1 MPVLHPI
8 PYLVIDWEGEKH
20 KKGESIQQ
28 VVVPQDENYPP
39 SDLKEQKQ
47 YSIWGNRRR
56 KQKCTLLTI
65 PVQAPSIHS

>member
-20 KKGESIQQ
+20 KKGESIQ
-28 VVVPQDENYPP
+28 VEVPQDENHPP
-39 SDLKEQKQ
+39 SDLKEQRQ